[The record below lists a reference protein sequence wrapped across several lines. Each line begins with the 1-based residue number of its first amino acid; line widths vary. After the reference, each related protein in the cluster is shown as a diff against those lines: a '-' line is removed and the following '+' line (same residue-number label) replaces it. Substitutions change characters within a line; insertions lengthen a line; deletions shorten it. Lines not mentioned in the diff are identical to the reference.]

1 MCLVRCNLN
10 GHGWRRYH
18 PWPFL
23 HDSSTP
29 KIWRWSDGDTQKTDL
44 RGIKEKKMIGKE
56 IRLERI
62 INRNTGKT
70 VIVPMD
76 HGISSGP
83 IVGIT
88 NMKKAM
94 AQVAD
99 GGANAVVV
107 HKGVVAHGHRKIG
120 PDMGL
125 IVHLSASTSLSP
137 EPNAKTLVCTVE
149 EAIRL
154 GADGVSVH
162 VNIGNGREKEM
173 LADLGRVAEKAFYW
187 GMPLLVMI
195 YPRGERIKNEYDP
208 EAIKHAARLGAEL
221 GADMVKV
228 SYTGDP
234 DSFREV
240 VKGCDVPVI
249 IAGGPKMESDRAVL
263 AMVKDAMEAGASGI
277 SIGRNVFQHS
287 DPTRMVAALSMIVH
301 QETSIEEAM
310 EFLRGDGGGRN
321 ETRHN
326 WHNKRAAV

>member
-1 MCLVRCNLN
+1 
-10 GHGWRRYH
+10 
-18 PWPFL
+18 
-23 HDSSTP
+23 
-29 KIWRWSDGDTQKTDL
+29 
-44 RGIKEKKMIGKE
+44 MIGKE

-62 INRNTGKT
+62 FNRNTGKA

-76 HGISSGP
+76 HGVSAGP
-83 IVGIT
+83 IMGIMD
-88 NMKKAM
+88 MKKAM

-107 HKGVVAHGHRKIG
+107 HKGIVAKGHRKNG
-120 PDMGL
+120 PDLGL
-125 IVHLSASTSLSP
+125 IVHLSGSTSLSP
-137 EPNAKTLVCTVE
+137 EPNAKTLVCSVE

-173 LADLGRVAEKAFYW
+173 LADLGRVAEKASYW
-187 GMPLLVMI
+187 GMPLLAMI

-208 EAIKHAARLGAEL
+208 EAIKHTARLGAEL

-240 VKGCDVPVI
+240 VQGCSVPVI

-263 AMVKDAMEAGASGI
+263 EMVKGAMEAGAAGI
-277 SIGRNVFQHS
+277 SIGRNVFQHPN
-287 DPTRMVAALSMIVH
+287 PTRMVAALAMIVH
-301 QETSIEEAM
+301 QKASVDEAM
-310 EFLRGDGGGRN
+310 DFLHYSGGKN
-321 ETRHN
+321 ETTGN
-326 WHNKRAAV
+326 WPENRAAA